1 MLKYHNRMRR
11 HLCLLSLMIAASS
24 GASFQMQ
31 RMDLKLSTIT
41 KATKIRTHRTPL
53 RAAQP
58 SEDIDMPS
66 PSFNKKLIVP
76 LAALASISATTIAA
90 FTGHLP
96 GPLIDATAPP
106 FFANLPFGVLF
117 AGSFA
122 AYSPALIY
130 RDVAALVFSIV
141 AASLFVKACTYSVT
155 IGKLQPRDARKI
167 IHTFSAP
174 LFMLVWPLFSNAYG
188 ARVFASIIPLVNAVR
203 LYLAG
208 TGSSGENTSD
218 KSENE
223 LAQAISRSGNAK
235 EALEGPFVYVMVL
248 LFFTFFCFTD
258 SPVGVIAIATMAA
271 GDGLADLIGR
281 RFGSNNKWSFNK
293 DKSVAGSAAFV
304 SGATVASYGLISW
317 LTGFGVMDPINLSTM
332 DLFGRLLIISVL
344 CAAVELIPAGDD
356 NYSVPLSAAVL
367 SSLLLT

>member
-1 MLKYHNRMRR
+1 
-11 HLCLLSLMIAASS
+11 MIAAPS
-24 GASFQMQ
+24 GESFQMQ
-31 RMDLKLSTIT
+31 RMDPKLSTIT
-41 KATKIRTHRTPL
+41 KATKIRPHSTPL
-53 RAAQP
+53 RATQP
-58 SEDIDMPS
+58 YEDIDMSS
-66 PSFNKKLIVP
+66 PSFNKKSIVP

-117 AGSFA
+117 AGSYA

-130 RDVAALVFSIV
+130 RDLAALVFSIV
-141 AASLFVKACTYSVT
+141 ASSLFVKACTYSVT
-155 IGKLQPRDARKI
+155 VGKLQPRDSRKI

-203 LYLAG
+203 LYLVG
-208 TGSSGENTSD
+208 TGSSGENASD
-218 KSENE
+218 KNTAGRSENE
-223 LAQAISRSGNAK
+223 LAQAISRSGNAE
-235 EALEGPFVYVMVL
+235 EALGGPFVYVMVL

-304 SGATVASYGLISW
+304 SGAAVASYGLISW
-317 LTGFGVMDPINLSTM
+317 LTGFGVMDPVNLSRM
-332 DLFGRLLIISVL
+332 DLFGRLLIISVV

-356 NYSVPLSAAVL
+356 NYSVPLSAAIL

>member
-1 MLKYHNRMRR
+1 
-11 HLCLLSLMIAASS
+11 MIAASS

-31 RMDLKLSTIT
+31 RKDLALSTVT

-53 RAAQP
+53 RTTQP
-58 SEDIDMPS
+58 EDIDMPS

-117 AGSFA
+117 EGSYA

-130 RDVAALVFSIV
+130 RDLAAIVFSIV
-141 AASLFVKACTYSVT
+141 AASLFVKTCTYPVT
-155 IGKLQPRDARKI
+155 VGKLQPRDSRKI

-174 LFMLVWPLFSNAYG
+174 LFILVWPLFSNAYG
-188 ARVFASIIPLVNAVR
+188 ARVFASIIPLVNALR
-203 LYLAG
+203 LYLAA

-218 KSENE
+218 KNTADGSENE
-223 LAQAISRSGNAK
+223 LAQAISRSGNAE
-235 EALEGPFVYVMVL
+235 EALGGPFVYVMVL

-281 RFGSNNKWSFNK
+281 RFGSNNKWSFNR

-304 SGATVASYGLISW
+304 SGAVFASYGLISW
-317 LTGFGVMDPINLSTM
+317 LTGFGVMDPVNLSTM
-332 DLFGRLLIISVL
+332 DLFGRLLIISVV

-356 NYSVPLSAAVL
+356 NYSVPLSAAIL

>member
-1 MLKYHNRMRR
+1 
-11 HLCLLSLMIAASS
+11 MIAASS

-31 RMDLKLSTIT
+31 RMDLTHSTIT
-41 KATKIRTHRTPL
+41 KATRIRSHITPL
-53 RAAQP
+53 RTTQP
-58 SEDIDMPS
+58 PEDIDMHS

-90 FTGHLP
+90 FTGLLP

-117 AGSFA
+117 AGSYA

-141 AASLFVKACTYSVT
+141 AASLFVKACTYPVT
-155 IGKLQPRDARKI
+155 VGKLEPRDSRKI

-174 LFMLVWPLFSNAYG
+174 LFLLVWPLFSNAYG
-188 ARVFASIIPLVNAVR
+188 ARVFASIIPLVNAIR

-208 TGSSGENTSD
+208 TSSSDENNVSD
-218 KSENE
+218 RNTADGSENE
-223 LAQAISRSGNAK
+223 LAQAISRSGNAE
-235 EALEGPFVYVMVL
+235 EALGGPFVYVMVL
-248 LFFTFFCFTD
+248 LFFTLFCFTD
-258 SPVGVIAIATMAA
+258 SPVGVIAITTMAA

-281 RFGSNNKWSFNK
+281 RFGVNNKWSFNK
-293 DKSVAGSAAFV
+293 DKSVAGSTAFV
-304 SGATVASYGLISW
+304 SGAVVASYGLISW
-317 LTGFGVMDPINLSTM
+317 LTGFGVMDPLNLSTM
-332 DLFGRLLIISVL
+332 DLFGRLLFISVV

-367 SSLLLT
+367 SSFLLT